1 MMTKRIVFYC
11 CVSLMFLGKVNAQVQ
26 NTQLTQ
32 TDESLTYV
40 NGEGTFLHL
49 GKSEGTTINV
59 STTLQ
64 SGIQYS
70 QFADNTDTTK
80 SNRMSLNLVRVALT
94 AKGFKDKMTLGIVT
108 DFTGVSPI
116 LEGWVGFAVKKNA
129 KIILGQKQTNTN
141 NRLAMADERYAQ
153 VMGQT
158 QAGKSND
165 GTVYGGLM
173 QNFVGATREGGIFIE
188 TNFKYKKWRM
198 YPSLSLTTG
207 EGQNFFSA
215 QPNMGCKYGGRLDIM
230 PLGDFTKNNA
240 FIAQDIY
247 RESKP
252 KLVFGIAASVN
263 AKSSS
268 AIGSESGT
276 ITDIIYNDKSEA
288 TFANYRKIVMDFM
301 YKYKGF
307 AIVGE
312 YVNGNVTG
320 KDLYTNASKTNK
332 FTEEMAS
339 RYYNTGTAIN
349 IQPSYVFKNGWSI
362 DARYTSIMPEFDV
375 AESLVHSQHWITGGI
390 NKYIKNNAVKIGV
403 NISQITDDHNQ
414 ANTTKT
420 MVGNFAI
427 QIIM

>member
-70 QFADNTDTTK
+70 QFTDTTETTK

-94 AKGFKDKMTLGIVT
+94 AKGFKDKMTMGIVT

-116 LEGWVGFAVKKNA
+116 LEGWIGFAVKKNA

-173 QNFVGATREGGIFIE
+173 QNFVGSTREGGIFIE
-188 TNFKYKKWRM
+188 TNFKYKKWTVIGLDI
-198 YPSLSLTTG
+198 SDKIG
-207 EGQNFFSA
+207 EGIN
-215 QPNMGCKYGGRLDIM
+215 Y
-230 PLGDFTKNNA
+230 
-240 FIAQDIY
+240 DIY
-247 RESKP
+247 YKCDISNEEE
-252 KLVFGIAASVN
+252 I
-263 AKSSS
+263 KS
-268 AIGSESGT
+268 IV
-276 ITDIIYNDKSEA
+276 
-288 TFANYRKIVMDFM
+288 YR
-301 YKYKGF
+301 
-307 AIVGE
+307 
-312 YVNGNVTG
+312 
-320 KDLYTNASKTNK
+320 
-332 FTEEMAS
+332 
-339 RYYNTGTAIN
+339 
-349 IQPSYVFKNGWSI
+349 
-362 DARYTSIMPEFDV
+362 
-375 AESLVHSQHWITGGI
+375 
-390 NKYIKNNAVKIGV
+390 
-403 NISQITDDHNQ
+403 
-414 ANTTKT
+414 
-420 MVGNFAI
+420 
-427 QIIM
+427 